1 MSCLLPYIL
10 IWHWYLPL
18 CVIIQKFQI
27 SIIYWLVSYAIMWY
41 IYIIWNAVWSC
52 MLDFCSSRVGRH
64 NKRAHQGKA
73 TLIRECGIVK
83 DLRRK
88 WWSGARMEPWKLEWQ
103 SPACKG
109 KAYKLYKEWIVL
121 QIVCKTEWNSWAET
135 FEQWTTQ
142 ICSDK
147 FCDFWQTRDTK
158 NLKRGWDWDF
168 AEHDH
173 SNCYTSLCSKFC
185 LISCL
190 LGWIDLGLL
199 QWGQATKLLG
209 HSSHASGLGFV

>member
-1 MSCLLPYIL
+1 MIRSTDGALKTG
-10 IWHWYLPL
+10 
-18 CVIIQKFQI
+18 VT
-27 SIIYWLVSYAIMWY
+27 VTGM
-41 IYIIWNAVWSC
+41 
-52 MLDFCSSRVGRH
+52 
-64 NKRAHQGKA
+64 QGKG
-73 TLIRECGIVK
+73 LC
-83 DLRRK
+83 
-88 WWSGARMEPWKLEWQ
+88 
-103 SPACKG
+103 
-109 KAYKLYKEWIVL
+109 KEWIVL

-135 FEQWTTQ
+135 FEQWTSQ

-168 AEHDH
+168 AEHYH

-209 HSSHASGLGFV
+209 HSSHASGLVCIKKKEKSNTMCTHLVKQYAYRKMFKRDWSRTPSCISNQGIYA